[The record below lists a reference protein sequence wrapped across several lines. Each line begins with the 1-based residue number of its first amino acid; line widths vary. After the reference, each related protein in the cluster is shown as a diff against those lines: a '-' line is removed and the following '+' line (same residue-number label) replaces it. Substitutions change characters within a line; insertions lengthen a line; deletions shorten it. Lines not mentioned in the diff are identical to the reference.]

1 MSKRNPIIP
10 AKPLAEQL
18 TLAKRVFTT
27 GAFARVFGF
36 CAVVLVAS
44 SAAAQVKGAWLD
56 QVMEWFV
63 EAGEEVTPSH
73 VYQATA
79 DLIAE
84 IRILRGELGA
94 SDYPVEAERQEDRA
108 PVHVYSKTLE
118 VMGKVSRLQRRLG
131 LPPAEIG
138 QIPIKEI
145 VPRDVLEST
154 VGLLIETR
162 RIKQQMV
169 IETEIEPA
177 PFVGGKTPSMAY
189 KNLADAS
196 FLLDGLVG
204 RPLTPDD
211 VFWNTQHILDELELI
226 AAKLRVPL
234 ELTPPPVEG
243 SKTPK
248 DVAQQVLRASYKVVN
263 LQMRLGMDA
272 SSVPQLTL
280 VRVTPSEVFDAT
292 SMLLAEMSR
301 IKVHLDVN
309 VPRDIH
315 PEPRMKTPTDLFG
328 QILLIIRNLDL
339 MTAGAA

>member
-1 MSKRNPIIP
+1 MSKRNPVVP
-10 AKPLAEQL
+10 TNSLAGQSIM
-18 TLAKRVFTT
+18 ARIFTIT
-27 GAFARVFGF
+27 ASFGRVFGL

-44 SAAAQVKGAWLD
+44 SAAAQVKGGWLD
-56 QVMEWFV
+56 RVTEWFA

-73 VYQATA
+73 VFQATS

-94 SDYPVEAERQEDRA
+94 NDYPVEAEQQEDRA

-118 VMGKVSRLQRRLG
+118 IMGKVSRLQRRLG
-131 LPPAEIG
+131 LQPAPIG

-145 VPRDVLEST
+145 VPRDVLESMAGIL
-154 VGLLIETR
+154 VETR
-162 RIKQQMV
+162 RIKLQMV
-169 IETEIEPA
+169 IETQIEPT
-177 PFVGGKTPSMAY
+177 PFVAGKTPSMVY

-204 RPLTPDD
+204 RPLTPND
-211 VFWNTQHILDELELI
+211 VFSNTQHILNELELI

-234 ELTPPPVEG
+234 EVTPPSVEG
-243 SKTPK
+243 SKSPK

-292 SMLLAEMSR
+292 SMLLAEMTR

-309 VPRDIH
+309 VPRDLQ
-315 PEPRMKTPTDLFG
+315 PEPRMKTPTDVFG

-339 MTAGAA
+339 MTAAA

>member
-1 MSKRNPIIP
+1 MPNRNTPVP
-10 AKPLAEQL
+10 ATRTKSPAGHPNM
-18 TLAKRVFTT
+18 ARISTT
-27 GAFARVFGF
+27 TASFARAFSL

-44 SAAAQVKGAWLD
+44 PAAAQVTERFA
-56 QVMEWFV
+56 EP
-63 EAGEEVTPSH
+63 GEEVTASH
-73 VYQATA
+73 VYQATT
-79 DLIAE
+79 DVIAE

-94 SDYPVEAERQEDRA
+94 NDYPVEAEQQEDRA

-131 LPPAEIG
+131 LQPAETG

-145 VPRDVLEST
+145 VPRDVLESL
-154 VGLLIETR
+154 VAILVETR
-162 RIKQQMV
+162 RIKEQMV
-169 IETEIEPA
+169 IETQIEPA
-177 PFVGGKTPSMAY
+177 AFVGGKTPSMVY
-189 KNLADAS
+189 KSLADAS
-196 FLLDGLVG
+196 FLLDGLIG
-204 RPLTPDD
+204 RPLTPSD

-234 ELTPPPVEG
+234 EVTPPSVEG
-243 SKTPK
+243 SKTSK

-263 LQMRLGMDA
+263 LQTRLGMAA

-301 IKVHLDVN
+301 IKVHLDIN

-315 PEPRMKTPTDLFG
+315 PEPRMKTPTDVFA

-339 MTAGAA
+339 MTAAAA